1 MNIQS
6 TEAVWLNGNEVC
18 LIEHL
23 VEVSGLSIEEI
34 EDLVENDLIEPIDRT
49 IQPHLFSLHTVLI
62 VKTAR
67 RMRDDFQLD
76 SYSLALALTLLQR
89 IDALEGELDEL
100 RSKFGS

>member
-1 MNIQS
+1 MNTQS

-34 EDLVENDLIEPIDRT
+34 EDLVENDLIEPMDRT
-49 IQPHLFSLHTVLI
+49 IQPHLFSLRSVLI

-76 SYSLALALTLLQR
+76 SHSLALALTLLQR
-89 IDALEGELDEL
+89 IDALEGELDDL